1 MHRHRARGGAAGV
14 QGTAGTP
21 ASQALGAVVHGC
33 VLAQAPTRSSAC
45 LATRLHCEDGRDGR
59 FRGRPRTSARQM
71 ASAVTAV
78 ASGRPYS
85 RARRSPEKKVR
96 ECRTGRR
103 CVTVSGLAACLRSLF
118 SAIAVQVPG
127 ACAQAPRMHV

>member
-1 MHRHRARGGAAGV
+1 MRRHRARGGAAGV
-14 QGTAGTP
+14 QGTAVTP

-33 VLAQAPTRSSAC
+33 VLSQSPKRSSAC
-45 LATRLHCEDGRDGR
+45 LATRLHCEDGPRGIR
-59 FRGRPRTSARQM
+59 FVGERLAPM
-71 ASAVTAV
+71 ASAVTEV

-103 CVTVSGLAACLRSLF
+103 YVTRLWLGSLPAIPVLSDC
-118 SAIAVQVPG
+118 SAVPV